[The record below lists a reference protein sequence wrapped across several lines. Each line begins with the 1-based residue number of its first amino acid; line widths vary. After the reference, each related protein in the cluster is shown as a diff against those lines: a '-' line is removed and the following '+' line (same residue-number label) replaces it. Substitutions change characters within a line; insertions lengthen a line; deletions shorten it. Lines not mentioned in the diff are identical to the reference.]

1 MHQSRMI
8 RETFE
13 KGQGVFR
20 LAPLF
25 VPRRFNQAGRRL
37 RLHPDDYFAV
47 GTQRGSIK
55 ERWFSSVTPAIN
67 GPLAPAEEGLS
78 WVAPTERLED
88 KFLFRDAVKELGAEL
103 IGPELKE
110 KYGTW
115 PMYSKFFDYE
125 APLFHH
131 LHLNVSAAGLIGR
144 IGKPEAYYFPP
155 QLNNHLG

>member
-1 MHQSRMI
+1 
-8 RETFE
+8 
-13 KGQGVFR
+13 
-20 LAPLF
+20 
-25 VPRRFNQAGRRL
+25 
-37 RLHPDDYFAV
+37 
-47 GTQRGSIK
+47 
-55 ERWFSSVTPAIN
+55 
-67 GPLAPAEEGLS
+67 LAPAEEGLS

-131 LHLNVSAAGLIGR
+131 LHLNDSAAGLIGR